1 MFDHPDP
8 LIQSIQFFFGFFAGL
23 FPMVNP
29 FSTAP
34 LFLSLT
40 RDAPVAERERQA
52 RMAAR
57 YAGIIMLVTMLV
69 GGLVLEFLGISI
81 AALRVAGGLIVA
93 YLGFQ
98 MLFPQPVPSSA
109 ATSEGGAAPKQADYS
124 FMPLAFPSL
133 AGPGTIAVIMSFTT
147 KVAAA
152 PTWEMKVVGYAIIG
166 AVIVVM
172 SILAAIL
179 LRASTGI
186 MRWLGPQ
193 GLDAM
198 ARLMGL
204 ALVCLGVQFVAD
216 GVRHV

>member
-1 MFDHPDP
+1 MFDHPNP
-8 LIQSIQFFFGFFAGL
+8 LVQAVQFFIGFFVGL

-40 RDAPVAERERQA
+40 RDAPEDERMRQA
-52 RMAAR
+52 RTAAR

-93 YLGFQ
+93 FLGFQ
-98 MLFPQPVPSSA
+98 MLFPKPQEEPAPGAVKRSA
-109 ATSEGGAAPKQADYS
+109 QGEDFS

-147 KVAAA
+147 KVATQPSWGSKAI
-152 PTWEMKVVGYAIIG
+152 GYAIIG
-166 AVIVVM
+166 AVIVLMCFLSVVV
-172 SILAAIL
+172 
-179 LRASTGI
+179 LRASTKI
-186 MRWLGPQ
+186 TRLLGPQ

-204 ALVCLGVQFVAD
+204 ALVCIGVQFVAD
-216 GVRHV
+216 GVKILS